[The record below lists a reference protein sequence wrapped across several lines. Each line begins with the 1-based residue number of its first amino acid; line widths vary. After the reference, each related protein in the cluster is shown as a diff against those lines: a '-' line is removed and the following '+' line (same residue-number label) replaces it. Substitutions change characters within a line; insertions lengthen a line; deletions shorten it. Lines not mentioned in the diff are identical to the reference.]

1 MKRTAGR
8 RTSDEGGFTL
18 IELLAVIAIL
28 GVISFGL
35 TEAVILGFKTTDA
48 VTTDVTRFV
57 GVQALRSYFTDDV
70 RRADQA
76 FDPGPAGDPCATS
89 SDALLHL
96 SWTEAGGTIT
106 DVAYS
111 LEADSPAVAGQA
123 QLVRWSCTTS
133 GPPAKRMLGL
143 LEFDPAGPAPVE
155 ALCAYPGATPPG
167 ASTACQP
174 LPTDPEPATIT
185 MRVLTNRPKDP
196 PVPLELT
203 VRRRTT

>member
-1 MKRTAGR
+1 VKRTAR
-8 RTSDEGGFTL
+8 CRTNDEGGFTL

-57 GVQALRSYFTDDV
+57 GVEALRSYFTDDV
-70 RRADQA
+70 RRADEV
-76 FDPGPAGDPCATS
+76 FNPGPEGDPCATS
-89 SDALLHL
+89 SDPFLHL
-96 SWTEAGGTIT
+96 SWTEAGGTVT

-123 QLVRWSCTTS
+123 QLVRWSCATA
-133 GPPAKRMLGL
+133 GGKAKRMLGL

-155 ALCAYPGATPPG
+155 ALCTYPGAS
-167 ASTACQP
+167 AATACQP
-174 LPTDPEPATIT
+174 LPTDLEPATVT
-185 MRVLTNRPKDP
+185 LKVLTNRPKDP